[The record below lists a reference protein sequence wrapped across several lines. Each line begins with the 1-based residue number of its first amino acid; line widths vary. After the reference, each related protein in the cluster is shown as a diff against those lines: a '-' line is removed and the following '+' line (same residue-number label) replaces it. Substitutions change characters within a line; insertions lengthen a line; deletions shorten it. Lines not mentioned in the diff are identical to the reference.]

1 MRRPTGTLWHTLFI
15 IQLLRLVNAWL
26 FKIPSTYFVHAFHNL
41 LVILIINRESGRA
54 QAQPQRLQLVLLTLD
69 FIYFQLQLVYFRG
82 LVVDSFVE
90 GAGLLDLLE
99 LHIHA
104 PILLLPDLILQQ
116 LDFIFQSFYFF

>member
-1 MRRPTGTLWHTLFI
+1 M
-15 IQLLRLVNAWL
+15 
-26 FKIPSTYFVHAFHNL
+26 
-41 LVILIINRESGRA
+41 LVILIVNRESGRA

-82 LVVDSFVE
+82 LVVDGFVE

-99 LHIHA
+99 LYIHA